1 MLPDTPPASMRALEV
16 GHPRIPTLVE
26 IPMTGCDSS
35 LIALCGI
42 PLSLLS
48 QAPTVSTASVT
59 PCTSFATMFRTRIN
73 QHLAFLLHRND
84 SITTPSFPIA
94 TSTIFHAFHTN
105 LLQTLL
111 PQQSIPVL
119 FPTWRLRPST
129 ISPVYHLQQTL
140 RIGQRLTF
148 LPHLDLSTFYLGICQ
163 RCLPLPTGINAKFQL
178 P

>member
-1 MLPDTPPASMRALEV
+1 
-16 GHPRIPTLVE
+16 
-26 IPMTGCDSS
+26 MTGRNSS
-35 LIALCGI
+35 SIALCGI

-59 PCTSFATMFRTRIN
+59 PCTSFATMFRMRIN

-119 FPTWRLRPST
+119 IPTWHPRPST

-140 RIGQRLTF
+140 CIGQRLTF
-148 LPHLDLSTFYLGICQ
+148 LPHVDLSTFYHHRLHPSSGSARGAFHCQ
-163 RCLPLPTGINAKFQL
+163 PVSMPSFSFPDYPLTHHF
-178 P
+178 